1 MGDERSNRVIGNAL
15 YWIKLKYIN
24 IEFMFQVVP
33 QRLKR
38 VMSKMLTVIA
48 LSSKLFVNDEPIRW
62 RLVYCKLCHATRS
75 FQLLL
80 ASLMSAY
87 TTLAHL
93 FVTLVVRCFSGAM
106 WHLLGRFLDLLT
118 AIRMQV
124 AVAVSMCAVPP
135 HSPACWSL
143 RCTRHALYARLRGST
158 APAAGTGTASHH
170 IEHTTCLLDST
181 VLTQTTFYQLSQK
194 T

>member
-1 MGDERSNRVIGNAL
+1 
-15 YWIKLKYIN
+15 
-24 IEFMFQVVP
+24 
-33 QRLKR
+33 
-38 VMSKMLTVIA
+38 MSI
-48 LSSKLFVNDEPIRW
+48 
-62 RLVYCKLCHATRS
+62 
-75 FQLLL
+75 
-80 ASLMSAY
+80 Y

-143 RCTRHALYARLRGST
+143 RCTRHALYARLHGCT

-170 IEHTTCLLDST
+170 IEHTTWLLDST

-194 T
+194 NISFSFTVQSQDKLIPTSSKVERIINCKSYFTVLFKFRGHDKYYTWGLFFIFVYLLGM

>member
-1 MGDERSNRVIGNAL
+1 MTREVPG
-15 YWIKLKYIN
+15 YWQCTLLIQAEIPIN
-24 IEFMFQVVP
+24 IEFMFQVVS

-38 VMSKMLTVIA
+38 ATSKILTVIA
-48 LSSKLFVNDEPIRW
+48 LSYSLKMSVFRW
-62 RLVYCKLCHATRS
+62 RLVYYKLCHATRS

-80 ASLMSAY
+80 ASLMSVY
-87 TTLAHL
+87 KTLTHL

-181 VLTQTTFYQLSQK
+181 VLTQTTFYQLSPK